1 MKVELNKNIIHFKE
15 VNSTN
20 ETARKYLKEN
30 KLQDNFVITADFQ
43 SSGKGQLLNSW
54 NSESGKNLLISI
66 VLNVDIKLTNQFYL
80 NIVSSLSVIDV
91 LEKYNFNNSSIKW
104 PNDILINKKK
114 VGGILIKNFVKHDII
129 NQTIIGLG
137 LNINQTDF
145 INFNRKATSFC
156 LESNASYSVKKIR
169 DEFLKKITKRLSMSE
184 EKNSDDYFSSLY
196 LKDKDSIFEVD
207 NSIKIGKIRS
217 VSREGFLVV
226 EFEDSTEKF
235 KLQEIKYLS

>member
-30 KLQDNFVITADFQ
+30 KLQDYFVITADFQ

-54 NSESGKNLLISI
+54 NSEPGKNLLISMVI
-66 VLNVDIKLTNQFYL
+66 NVDIKLKNQFYL
-80 NIVSSLSVIDV
+80 NIVSSLSVLDV
-91 LEKYNFNNSSIKW
+91 LEKYNFKNSSIKW

-114 VGGILIKNFVKHDII
+114 VGGILIQNFVKHDII
-129 NQTIIGLG
+129 SQSIIGLG

-145 INFNRKATSFC
+145 ANYNRKATSFC
-156 LESNASYSVKKIR
+156 LESNSSYSVKEIR

-196 LKDKDSIFEVD
+196 LKDKDSTFEVD
-207 NSIKIGKIRS
+207 NSIKMGIIRS
-217 VSREGFLVV
+217 VSKEGFLVV

>member
-30 KLQDNFVITADFQ
+30 KLKDDFVITADFQ

-54 NSESGKNLLISI
+54 NSEPGKNLLISM
-66 VLNVDIKLTNQFYL
+66 VLNVDIKVKNQFYL
-80 NIVSSLSVIDV
+80 NIVFSLSVLDV
-91 LEKYNFNNSSIKW
+91 LEKYNFKNSSIKW

-114 VGGILIKNFVKHDII
+114 VGGILIQNFVKHDII
-129 NQTIIGLG
+129 SQTIIGLG

-145 INFNRKATSFC
+145 TNYNRQATSFC
-156 LESNASYSVKKIR
+156 LESNSTYSVKEIR

-196 LKDKDSIFEVD
+196 LKDKASTFEVD
-207 NSIKIGKIRS
+207 NSIKMGIIRS
-217 VSREGFLVV
+217 VSKEGFLVV

>member
-30 KLQDNFVITADFQ
+30 KLQDDFVITADFQ

-54 NSESGKNLLISI
+54 NSERGKNLLISM
-66 VLNVDIKLTNQFYL
+66 VLNVDIKVKNQFYL
-80 NIVSSLSVIDV
+80 NIVSSLSVLDV
-91 LEKYNFNNSSIKW
+91 LEKYNFKNSSIKW

-114 VGGILIKNFVKHDII
+114 VGGILIQNFVKHDII
-129 NQTIIGLG
+129 SQTIIGLG

-145 INFNRKATSFC
+145 SNYNRKATSFC
-156 LESNASYSVKKIR
+156 LESNSSYSVKEIR

-184 EKNSDDYFSSLY
+184 EENSDDYFSSLY
-196 LKDKDSIFEVD
+196 LKDKVSAFEVE
-207 NSIKIGKIRS
+207 NSIKMGIIRS
-217 VSREGFLVV
+217 VTQEGFLVV

-235 KLQEIKYLS
+235 KLQEINCLS